1 MGPRNPTWTTAVA
14 EEAAVERWRR
24 LRSTWSR
31 SSGFSEEVEAVVV
44 GSVGSEA
51 PAASGGCGCGGCC

>member
-1 MGPRNPTWTTAVA
+1 MGPRNPTWMTAAAAEVA
-14 EEAAVERWRR
+14 AERWKP

-31 SSGFSEEVEAVVV
+31 SSGFAEGVEAVVV

-51 PAASGGCGCGGCC
+51 PVASGGCGC